1 MREKEKKSERE
12 QQIARE
18 MGGEKKANER
28 ERERERKRERE
39 RERIISRFPE
49 LDEEA
54 SSLKTHGRSLRL
66 KFRKKIS
73 LNLNE
78 KFSGKKITIC
88 QIVIG
93 IPEQLKLEAAV
104 PRLITAGD
112 NQTFL
117 CCRKSNIDTTG
128 KVTVCVIYES
138 ISSD

>member
-49 LDEEA
+49 FDEEA

-66 KFRKKIS
+66 KFRKK
-73 LNLNE
+73 NL
-78 KFSGKKITIC
+78 
-88 QIVIG
+88 
-93 IPEQLKLEAAV
+93 LKLE
-104 PRLITAGD
+104 
-112 NQTFL
+112 
-117 CCRKSNIDTTG
+117 RKVFREKNHNLSNRNWNP
-128 KVTVCVIYES
+128 
-138 ISSD
+138 